1 MTSDHFELRHVG
13 TVAVIIAIVVL
24 SLGIAGIFVNL

>member
-13 TVAVIIAIVVL
+13 TVAAIIGIIVL
-24 SLGIAGIFVNL
+24 ALGIAGIFINL